1 MPPSARTPPP
11 SASPAPTP
19 AGSRQRSR
27 PTSRWSTVRAYAS
40 ATHLGPTVAV
50 TAFTAVLAL
59 AAGAGARTLLV
70 AAAVAAGQLSIGWSN
85 DHLDAGVDREAG
97 RSDKAVVRGTV
108 SERGLLLAAVT
119 AAALSV
125 PLSLALGPGAGAAAI
140 ATTACGWAYNLGL
153 KRTLLSPL
161 PYLVAFALTPPV
173 LTALA
178 AGHRPE
184 APVVVA
190 GGLLGL
196 CAHFTNGVKDLEAD
210 AVTGV
215 RGAPQALGAR
225 RSGLLSAGLLLAAA
239 VVLLVPG
246 GQPGAVSL
254 LCAGVAAALAVA
266 SAALLAR
273 GRADAHAFTLTLLAV
288 GALVAA
294 VVLR

>member
-1 MPPSARTPPP
+1 MPPSARSSAATAARPTPP
-11 SASPAPTP
+11 SP
-19 AGSRQRSR
+19 
-27 PTSRWSTVRAYAS
+27 WSTVRDYAF

-50 TAFTAVLAL
+50 TAFTAALAL
-59 AAGAGARTLLV
+59 AAGTGARTLLV
-70 AAAVAAGQLSIGWSN
+70 VAAVAAGQLSIGWSN
-85 DHLDAGVDREAG
+85 DHLDAGVDRAAG
-97 RSDKAVVRGTV
+97 RLDKALVRGGV
-108 SERGLLLAAVT
+108 SERGLLVAAVT
-119 AAALSV
+119 AAAVSV
-125 PLSLALGPGAGAAAI
+125 PLSLACGRAAGFAAI
-140 ATTACGWAYNLGL
+140 ATTACGWSYNLGL

-161 PYLVAFALTPPV
+161 PYAVAFALTPPAF
-173 LTALA
+173 TALA
-178 AGHRPE
+178 AGHPPE

-196 CAHFTNGVKDLEAD
+196 CAHFTNGVKDLDAD
-210 AVTGV
+210 AATGV

-254 LCAGVAAALAVA
+254 VCAGLAAALAVGY
-266 SAALLAR
+266 AALLFR
-273 GRADAHAFTLTLLAV
+273 RRADGHAFTLNLLAV